1 MKYQQYEVEFTK
13 GKKGTTRE
21 NMVEVFIKGKYKSWL
36 TFYHEDGTM
45 VFDDMFCNQTLKKRI
60 IAKCQKMLKN

>member
-45 VFDDMFCNQTLKKRI
+45 VFDDMFCNQTLKNVLLLN
-60 IAKCQKMLKN
+60 AKKC